1 MYRSTLNNILFLMSM
16 LLLITS
22 DVIAQASV
30 LETKIHAF
38 QQSGFTFYD
47 ASSVFSALP
56 ALKAPKDA
64 LERNTQRLNLNKM
77 ALAEV
82 MSRRPDYLTMQI
94 PYNDQIVTVDLY
106 QQNIL
111 APNFNVRTGD
121 WQKTDYT
128 PGVYYRG
135 VIRNAPGSLVAFSF
149 FDTEMMGVL
158 AHREW
163 GNLNLGRKE
172 TIGNETEY
180 LFFAE
185 NLLPPQPFKDCIIRS
200 PEHPTTKLNPTSAPE
215 VTGCVQEFFEAD
227 YALYVNKGSSVQ
239 NTVNYVSGFF
249 NAVATIYN
257 NEAVSIALSQVYVW
271 TTQDPYD
278 YSSSGNALDDF
289 QVLRTSF
296 TGNLAHLVSLAGSG
310 LGGVAYLDVLC
321 NSGSNYAFSGINS
334 NYSYPT
340 YSWTVNVVAH
350 EMGHNIGSEHTHS
363 CSWPGGAIDNCGPTA
378 GYPFEG
384 SCTTAPTPPVGGG
397 TIMSYCHLVGSV
409 GINLANN
416 FGPLPGNVIRNAV
429 TAASSCIVATC
440 PTVTCSAPS
449 SITVSPVSTTSSSVA
464 WNTIAGATGYN
475 LQYRLSPSGSWTTI
489 NNVTSPRVLTG
500 LTPSTKY
507 EVQVQTICSG
517 GVLSPYYVGNIFKT
531 QASPCPEPS
540 ALLVNPVTNTSV
552 SLNWTENGSST
563 TWEIQWGLLG
573 FTLGSGTTVTV
584 TAKPYTLSGL
594 ATGTAYAYYVR
605 STCGGASGNSTWV
618 GPFVFNTPFANDL
631 SSGAIQLI
639 VNAACPAS
647 NFYTNV
653 GSSISAGEFS
663 PTTSNGGDWFTGI
676 SNTVWFWFN
685 APSSGTVN
693 ITTDFAPQG
702 SNDDVQIA
710 LYNNQNPTTATQLLT
725 SAEDGGVT
733 GNGFNPS
740 IYYTGLT
747 AGTPYYI
754 QVDGYGSVVGSFCIE
769 VRETI
774 ALPSPGNCT
783 TYTQTLCNGSTAP
796 TKWFNIY
803 TRPVSADL
811 GVPVAAVKSS
821 VNLGTVTVQEI
832 LNPSVLSAPNGI
844 KYMQRYYAITSSV
857 NTSAAR
863 DIRLFYTDTEFG
875 NLKSA
880 AGLPSAVP
888 EDLNISRFTA
898 TTADCS
904 IANNTGTSVINT
916 NVTATSIGSSGMF
929 YLQFNSVPNEFG
941 AVLGN
946 TPLPI
951 ELSDF
956 SGMMEGSGNILHWT
970 TLSERHLLKYAI
982 ERSDNGIN
990 NWKSIGE
997 QLPISTS
1004 TGEKKYEI
1012 TDGKP
1017 YQITY
1022 YRLVIFGTDGTV
1034 EYSNI
1039 ITLEREIADGIK
1051 RIAPNP
1057 AQNEIYVEYHATQ
1070 EASVIFKVIGY
1081 DGRVVMQQAI
1091 DLNNGSNILPFDISE
1106 LPSGVYYCI
1115 PNGGKGLPF
1124 VKQ

>member
-1 MYRSTLNNILFLMSM
+1 MYRLTLNNILFLMSM
-16 LLLITS
+16 LITF
-22 DVIAQASV
+22 SV
-30 LETKIHAF
+30 SGQSNILETKIQAF
-38 QQSGFTFYD
+38 QQAGVTFYD
-47 ASSVFSALP
+47 ASSVFGALP

-64 LERNTQRLNLNKM
+64 LERNTQRLNLNKT

-82 MSRRPDYLTMQI
+82 MSRRPDYITMQI
-94 PYNDQIVTVDLY
+94 PYNDQVITVDLY

-111 APNFNVRTGD
+111 SPDFNVRTGN
-121 WQKTDYT
+121 WQKTGYS

-135 VIRNAPGSLVAFSF
+135 IIRNVPGSIVAFSF
-149 FDTEMMGVL
+149 FDNEMMGIL
-158 AHREW
+158 SHRAW

-185 NLLPPQPFKDCIIRS
+185 NLLPPQPFNDCIERLS
-200 PEHPTTKLNPTSAPE
+200 DDTNTKLNPTKAPE
-215 VTGCVQEFFEAD
+215 VAGCVQQFFEAD

-257 NEAVSIALSQVYVW
+257 IEMVSIALSQVYVW

-289 QVLRTSF
+289 QLLRTNF

-310 LGGVAYLDVLC
+310 LGGIAYINVLC
-321 NSGSNYAFSGINS
+321 NNGSNYAFSGIS
-334 NYSYPT
+334 SSFSYPS

-350 EMGHNIGSEHTHS
+350 EMGHNLASRHTHW
-363 CSWPGGAIDNCGPTA
+363 CGWAGGAIDNCNVAA

-384 SCTTAPTPPVGGG
+384 SCNSAPSPTNGG
-397 TIMSYCHLVGSV
+397 TIMSYCHLVSGV
-409 GINLANN
+409 GINFANN
-416 FGPLPGNVIRNAV
+416 FGPLPGNAIRNAV
-429 TAASSCIVATC
+429 TAASSCIAATC
-440 PTVTCSAPS
+440 PTSTCAAPS
-449 SITVSPVSTTSSSVA
+449 SIIVSSITTTSASVS
-464 WNTIAGATGYN
+464 WNTITGASGYN
-475 LQYRLSPSGSWTTI
+475 LQYRLSPSGAWTTI
-489 NNVTSPRVLTG
+489 NNISSPKALTG
-500 LTPSTKY
+500 LAVNTKY

-517 GVLSPYYVGNIFKT
+517 GVVSPYYVGNIFKT
-531 QASPCPEPS
+531 EASTCVEPS
-540 ALLVNPVTNTSV
+540 ALLANQITNTSV

-563 TWEIQWGLLG
+563 NWEVQWGLNG
-573 FTLGSGTTVTV
+573 FALGSGTIVSV
-584 TAKPYTLSGL
+584 NAKPYTLSGL
-594 ATGTAYAYYVR
+594 ATSTAYAYYVR
-605 STCGGASGNSTWV
+605 STCGAAAGNSTWV
-618 GPFVFNTPFANDL
+618 GPFAFNTPFANDL
-631 SSGAIQLI
+631 SSGAVQL
-639 VNAACPAS
+639 VMNESCSCS
-647 NFYTNV
+647 NLYSNV

-685 APSSGTVN
+685 APASGTVN

-702 SNDDVQIA
+702 SNNDVQIA
-710 LYNNQNPTTATQLLT
+710 LYNTPNPTTLSQLLA

-740 IYYTGLT
+740 LYYTGLT
-747 AGTPYYI
+747 AGALYYI
-754 QVDGYGSVVGSFCIE
+754 QVDGHGSVVGTFSIE
-769 VRETI
+769 VHEAI
-774 ALPSPGNCT
+774 ALPNPSSCA
-783 TYTQTLCNGSTAP
+783 TYTQTQCNGSTAP

-803 TRPVSADL
+803 TRPATANL

-832 LNPSVLSAPNGI
+832 LNPSVLSAPNGV

-863 DIRLFYTDTEFG
+863 DIRLFYTDTEFDA
-875 NLKSA
+875 LKSA
-880 AGLPSAVP
+880 AGMPSAVP
-888 EDLNISRFTA
+888 ENLNISRFTA
-898 TTADCS
+898 SASDCS
-904 IANNTGTSVINT
+904 IANNVGTSVLNS
-916 NVTATSIGSSGMF
+916 NVTATSIGASGAF
-929 YLQFNSVPNEFG
+929 YLQFNSVPNEFA

-951 ELSDF
+951 ELSEF
-956 SGMMEGSGNILHWT
+956 SGLMERSGNILNWV
-970 TLSERHLLKYAI
+970 TLSERNLLKYAI

-997 QLPISTS
+997 QLPISS
-1004 TGEKKYEI
+1004 SIGEKKYQI
-1012 TDGKP
+1012 ADGAP

-1081 DGRVVMQQAI
+1081 DGRVVLQQAI

>member
-1 MYRSTLNNILFLMSM
+1 MYRPTLNNILFLMSM

-22 DVIAQASV
+22 DVFAQANV
-30 LETKIHAF
+30 LETKINAF
-38 QQSGFTFYD
+38 QQSGATFYD

-64 LERNTQRLNLNKM
+64 LERNTQRLKLNQT

-106 QQNIL
+106 EQNIL
-111 APNFNVRTGD
+111 SPDFNVRTGD
-121 WQKTDYT
+121 WQKTDYS

-135 VIRNAPGSLVAFSF
+135 IIRGVAGSLVAFSF
-149 FDTEMMGVL
+149 FDTEMMGIL
-158 AHREW
+158 SHREW

-185 NLLPPQPFKDCIIRS
+185 SLLPPQPFNDCVERS
-200 PEHPTTKLNPTSAPE
+200 PDHSTTKLDPTNAPE
-215 VTGCVQEFFEAD
+215 VAGCVQQFFEAD
-227 YALYVNKGSSVQ
+227 YALYLNKGSSVQ
-239 NTVNYVSGFF
+239 STVNYVSGFF

-257 NEAVSIALSQVYVW
+257 IETVSIALSQVYVW

-289 QVLRTSF
+289 QLLRTNF
-296 TGNLAHLVSLAGSG
+296 TGDLAHLVSLGGTG
-310 LGGVAYLDVLC
+310 LGGIAYLDVLC
-321 NSGSNYAFSGINS
+321 SNSNNYAFSGINS
-334 NYSYPT
+334 SYSYPA

-350 EMGHNIGSEHTHS
+350 EMGHNFASRHTHW
-363 CSWPGGAIDNCGPTA
+363 CGWAGGAIDNCGPTA

-384 SCTTAPTPPVGGG
+384 SCTTAPTPTGGG
-397 TIMSYCHLVGSV
+397 TIMSYCHLVGGV
-409 GINLANN
+409 GVNFANN
-416 FGPLPGNVIRNAV
+416 FGPLPGNAIRNAV
-429 TAASSCIVATC
+429 TGASGCIAATC
-440 PTVTCSAPS
+440 PTSTCAPPSWITVS
-449 SITVSPVSTTSSSVA
+449 SITTTTASVS

-475 LQYRLSPSGSWTTI
+475 LQYRLSPSGAWTTI
-489 NNVTSPRVLTG
+489 SNTTSPRVLTG
-500 LTPSTKY
+500 LLVSTKY

-531 QASPCPEPS
+531 QTSPCPEPS
-540 ALLVNPVTNTSV
+540 ALLANPITNTSV
-552 SLNWTENGSST
+552 SLDWTENGAAT
-563 TWEIQWGLLG
+563 TWEIQWGLNG
-573 FTLGSGTTVTV
+573 FALGSGTIVAVNT
-584 TAKPYTLSGL
+584 KPYTLSGL

-605 STCGGASGNSTWV
+605 STCGGAAGNSTWV
-618 GPFVFNTPFANDL
+618 GPFAFSTPFANDL
-631 SSGAIQLI
+631 SSGAVQLI

-647 NFYTNV
+647 NFYTNN
-653 GSSISAGEFS
+653 GSGISAGEFS
-663 PTTSNGGDWFTGI
+663 PTTSNGGEWFTGI

-685 APSSGTVN
+685 APASGTVN

-710 LYNNQNPTTATQLLT
+710 VYNNQNPTNVNQLLT
-725 SAEDGGVT
+725 SAEDGGVN
-733 GNGFNPS
+733 GNGYNPN

-754 QVDGYGSVVGSFCIE
+754 QVDGYGVTTGSFCIE
-769 VRETI
+769 VHETI
-774 ALPSPGNCT
+774 TLPSPGSCT
-783 TYTQTLCNGSTAP
+783 AYTQASCNGATAP

-803 TRPVSADL
+803 TRPVTADL
-811 GVPVAAVKSS
+811 GIPVAAVKSS
-821 VNLGTVTVQEI
+821 VNLGTVTVREI
-832 LNPSVLSAPNGI
+832 LNPSVLAAPNGVR
-844 KYMQRYYAITSSV
+844 YMQRYYAITSSQ

-898 TTADCS
+898 GTADCS
-904 IANNTGTSVINT
+904 IANNTGTSVLNT
-916 NVTATSIGSSGMF
+916 NVTATSVGSSGIF
-929 YLQFNSVPNEFG
+929 YLQFNSVPNEFA

-956 SGMMEGSGNILHWT
+956 SGLMERSGNILHWT
-970 TLSERHLLKYAI
+970 TLSERNLLKYAI

-997 QLPISTS
+997 QLPTS
-1004 TGEKKYEI
+1004 SSNGEKKYQI
-1012 TDGKP
+1012 TDAAP
-1017 YQITY
+1017 FLTTY
-1022 YRLVIFGTDGTV
+1022 YRLVIFSTDGTV

-1039 ITLEREIADGIK
+1039 ITLEREITDGIK

-1057 AQNEIYVEYHATQ
+1057 AQNEIYVTYNATR
-1070 EASVIFKVIGY
+1070 EATVIFKVIGY
-1081 DGRVVMQQAI
+1081 DGRLVMQQPI
-1091 DLNNGSNILPFDISE
+1091 ELNNGTNILPFDISD

-1115 PNGGKGLPF
+1115 PNEGKGLPF